1 MAGKSFL
8 VEPGKQEIIITRR
21 FDAQREL
28 VFQVFIDPK
37 LLPQW
42 WGPKYLT
49 TTVEKMVAKSGGSWR
64 FIQHDQPGNVYA
76 FHGVYHTVQ
85 PPGSVIYNFEF
96 EGMPG
101 HVVLETVTFEEQGSK
116 TRMIEHIVF
125 QSVEDRDGMVSTG
138 MEVGTTESMDRFARL
153 LAKVAQTKES
163 QVV

>member
-1 MAGKSFL
+1 MADKSFL
-8 VEPGKQEIIITRR
+8 VEPGKPEIIITRTY
-21 FDAQREL
+21 DAQREL

-49 TTVEKMVAKSGGSWR
+49 TTVEKMVVKSGGSWR

-85 PPGSVIYNFEF
+85 PPESVIYTFEF

-101 HVVLETVTFEEQGSK
+101 HVVLETVTFEEQGYK
-116 TRMIEHIVF
+116 TRMIEHMVF

-153 LAKVAQTKES
+153 LAKVALTKES
-163 QVV
+163 KVV